1 VKVSR
6 QKVIALAGLLVS
18 AAGIYFGV
26 AVAWDL
32 PPFDESSADS
42 SDRDT
47 YQACPP
53 LEPPSLEISVE
64 EVAVGLSDRV
74 TYEVTVEWAVS
85 GGCEPIR
92 GILTREYLDLPWDPE
107 VVNSIW
113 SRAGSLLDEQW
124 CRDGKR
130 HLVEYVLTLRD
141 AANQRETVKATQRIP
156 SAKCP
161 VVTPGH
167 E

>member
-1 VKVSR
+1 MKLSR

-18 AAGIYFGV
+18 AAGVYFGV
-26 AVAWDL
+26 AVARDL

-42 SDRDT
+42 SDRNT
-47 YQACPP
+47 SQPCPP
-53 LEPPSLEISVE
+53 LETPSLEISVE
-64 EVAVGLSDRV
+64 EVTVGLTDDV
-74 TYEVTVEWAVS
+74 DYEVTVEWAVS

-92 GILTREYLDLPWDPE
+92 GIITRTYLDPLPDSRIF
-107 VVNSIW
+107 SIW
-113 SRAGSLLDEQW
+113 TRSGSVLEEPR

-141 AANQRETVKATQRIP
+141 AANQRETVKATQWIP
-156 SAKCP
+156 STKCP
-161 VVTPGH
+161 VVIPLY